1 MHTTPFTQR
10 GIALVTGGAGD
21 IGREICRHLA
31 KDGWSVVA
39 SDIVPASTAS
49 PLLEAIAKEE
59 ESEIRYVVCDQT
71 QPAEVD
77 ALFTELPDVS
87 LVVIAA
93 GAVKAQPFLEVEREH
108 WDHQLDVN
116 LTGSFVIAQKAAQT
130 MVGHG
135 TKGHLIFVSSWVA
148 SHAWPEITAY
158 TVSKAG
164 LDQLMRQIALELA
177 PKGIRANSVAPGIVL
192 AGLAKGQLETEPE
205 YAKRVATAI
214 PLGELQT
221 AADIAQSVAFVAS
234 PGASTMTGSILTV
247 DGGCSLGQVR

>member
-1 MHTTPFTQR
+1 MHTTPSTSR

-31 KDGWSVVA
+31 MDGWSVVA
-39 SDIVPASTAS
+39 SDILPASTAT
-49 PLLEAIAKEE
+49 PLLDAIAQQE
-59 ESEIRYVVCDQT
+59 ESNIRYMVCDQT
-71 QPAEVD
+71 KPSEVA
-77 ALFTELPDVS
+77 ALFEELPDVS

-93 GAVKAQPFLEVEREH
+93 GTVKAQPFLEVERDQ
-108 WDHQLDVN
+108 WDRQLEVN
-116 LTGSFVIAQKAAQT
+116 LTGSFMIAQEAAQT
-130 MVGHG
+130 MVAHG

-214 PLGELQT
+214 PLGQLQT
-221 AADIAQSVAFVAS
+221 AADVAQSVGFLAS